1 MQKSTPKF
9 ISFLKCQIKKCI
21 SIVFPTNFHI
31 AVGTFKTFLGKI
43 EKEIFLVRKSA
54 EISPK
59 MNNFT
64 MKKYSTNTVEYW
76 GRIQIGIECIQFWNV
91 DFEYLQKSRIF
102 AKYRFSDIWLHHY
115 FLHLIIF
122 FHQIFNVLSSEIRIW
137 TRSSYVCA
145 LI

>member
-43 EKEIFLVRKSA
+43 EKKIFFVRKSA

-64 MKKYSTNTVEYW
+64 MKKYLTNTVEYW
-76 GRIQIGIECIQFWNV
+76 GRIRIAVECIQFWNV
-91 DFEYLQKSRIF
+91 GFEYLQKSRIF
-102 AKYRFSDIWLHHY
+102 VEYPVFGYLVTPLICINTYVHLVECWLHCLKKNNK
-115 FLHLIIF
+115 FK
-122 FHQIFNVLSSEIRIW
+122 NAV
-137 TRSSYVCA
+137 
-145 LI
+145 

>member
-43 EKEIFLVRKSA
+43 EKEIFFVRKSA

-64 MKKYSTNTVEYW
+64 MKKYLTNTVKYW
-76 GRIQIGIECIQFWNV
+76 GRIQIAVECIQFWNV
-91 DFEYLQKSRIF
+91 GFEYLQKSQIF
-102 AKYRFSDIWLHHY
+102 VEYPVFGYSVTPLCFSHDIDFFSGFYLNIFVSFIISDISTL
-115 FLHLIIF
+115 
-122 FHQIFNVLSSEIRIW
+122 Q
-137 TRSSYVCA
+137 
-145 LI
+145 